1 MSVPTMLSVSELKSR
16 LGGPV
21 VLDGSW
27 HMPAT
32 KRDPIAEFKEIGHI
46 PGARYF
52 DIESIKDKSSSLPH
66 MMPSAEQFAAQVGE
80 LGISNDDHVVVYD
93 TVGFFSA
100 PRVYWMFKAFGHNK
114 VSVLDGGFKAW
125 KAAGYPIEHGEAKI
139 EPKTFKTGGLDKNM
153 IRYYDQILQIAK
165 DQDGNQHITII
176 DARSSDRFSGA
187 APEPRVGLSSGH
199 MPGAKN
205 ISFKELFDMESGKF
219 HSNEQIL
226 KTFHDAGVDVE
237 QLTAAGSSGQQGK
250 DREVIL
256 SCGSGVSACVL
267 YFALERL
274 GVKNLAVYDGS
285 WSEYASRPESIIV
298 KD

>member
-1 MSVPTMLSVSELKSR
+1 MAVPTLLSCAELKNK
-16 LGGPV
+16 LGSPV

-27 HMPAT
+27 HMPAA
-32 KRDPIAEFKEIGHI
+32 KRDPFNEFRKNGHI

-52 DIESIKDKSSSLPH
+52 DIESIKDKSSDLPH
-66 MMPSAEQFAAQVGE
+66 MMPSATQFAEQVGQ

-125 KAAGYPIEHGEAKI
+125 QNAGYPIEQGDDKI
-139 EPKTFKTGGLDKNM
+139 EPKEFKVPALDQNLIKD
-153 IRYYDQILQIAK
+153 YKQILHIVK
-165 DQDGNQHITII
+165 DPASNNSTTII
-176 DARSSDRFSGA
+176 DARPSARFTGA
-187 APEPRVGLSSGH
+187 APEPRAGLSSGH

-205 ISFKELFDMESGKF
+205 VPFMELFDQQTGELYNDAHLIEAF
-219 HSNEQIL
+219 HR
-226 KTFHDAGVDVE
+226 AGVNVE
-237 QLTAAGSSGQQGK
+237 ELKKNENASK
-250 DREVIL
+250 EVVL
-256 SCGSGVSACVL
+256 SCGSGVSACVV

-274 GVKNLAVYDGS
+274 GLKHLAVFDGS
-285 WSEYASRPESIIV
+285 WTEYASRPESVIV

>member
-1 MSVPTMLSVSELKSR
+1 MAVPTLLSYAELKSK

-27 HMPAT
+27 HMPAAG
-32 KRDPIAEFKEIGHI
+32 RDPIKEFRENGHI

-52 DIESIKDKSSSLPH
+52 DIESIKDKTSSLPH

-125 KAAGYPIEHGEAKI
+125 KNAGYPIETGDAKI
-139 EPKTFKTGGLDKNM
+139 EPKTFKVPKLDENL
-153 IRYYDQILQIAK
+153 IREYKQILHIVK
-165 DQDGNQHITII
+165 DPETTTTII
-176 DARSSDRFSGA
+176 DARPNARFTGA

-199 MPGAKN
+199 MPRAKN
-205 ISFKELFDMESGKF
+205 VPFLELFDQQTGELYSD
-219 HSNEQIL
+219 EQL
-226 KTFHDAGVDVE
+226 LAAFTRAGVNVEELRKTQSAKNDV
-237 QLTAAGSSGQQGK
+237 
-250 DREVIL
+250 VL
-256 SCGSGVSACVL
+256 SCGSGVSACVV

-274 GVKNLAVYDGS
+274 GLKHMAIFDGS
-285 WSEYASRPESIIV
+285 WTEYASRPESIIV

>member
-1 MSVPTMLSVSELKSR
+1 MSVPTMLSVSELKSK
-16 LGGPV
+16 LGDTV

-27 HMPAT
+27 HMPAM

-93 TVGFFSA
+93 TIGFFSA

-125 KAAGYPIEHGEAKI
+125 KAAGYPIEYGEANI
-139 EPKTFKTGGLDKNM
+139 EPKTFKTGNLNKSL
-153 IRYYDQILQIAK
+153 IRNYDQILQIAK
-165 DQDGNQHITII
+165 DQDGNQHITIV
-176 DARSSDRFSGA
+176 DARSNDRFSGA
-187 APEPRVGLSSGH
+187 APEPRKGLSSGH

-205 ISFKELFDMESGKF
+205 VSFKELFDSESGKL
-219 HSNEQIL
+219 HSNEQIR
-226 KTFHDAGVDVE
+226 KTFHDAGVDVN
-237 QLTAAGSSGQQGK
+237 QLTTSGSSGQPGK
-250 DREVIL
+250 DREVIM